1 MIMVNGIFERFV
13 ENVPLTV
20 MVRAILE
27 RIFAPEALDEWFEQ
41 AAAKQYTRDLLFS
54 TVVGLMSLV
63 VMGTYPSV
71 SAAYKGFEKV
81 IGVSKVALY
90 AKINGM
96 EPNVAEGLVR
106 HTSEQLLQV
115 QSELTAAHEPILPGY
130 EIRIIDG
137 NHIAG
142 TEHRLKVL
150 RSESAGALPG
160 QALVVLDPDRELV
173 VDVFLEEDGHAQ
185 ERSILPRVLEQV
197 QAKQVW
203 IADRNFCTS
212 DFLTEIHGKQA
223 FFVIREHQRLGWT
236 EITPL
241 QGVGHNESGEL
252 FEQTIQLTN
261 GVLVRRVVIHLKK
274 PTRHGDEQVAILS
287 NSPVEIV
294 ASTIAELYVKRWK
307 VETMF
312 QVITDTFHCELNTLG
327 YPRAALFVFCMA
339 LVSFNILSTVRAAL
353 KQVHGKETIETELS
367 NYYVV
372 EDVQSTWR
380 GMEIA
385 IPLEDWRIFIQMS
398 LAEFVQSLRNCAE
411 EVNLKRF
418 HKSTRGPKKPTT
430 KKKFD
435 PKHPHVSTARLLKN
449 Q

>member
-1 MIMVNGIFERFV
+1 MINGIFERFV

-41 AAAKQYTRDLLFS
+41 AAEKQYTRDLLFS

-90 AKINGM
+90 AKINRM

-115 QSELTAAHEPILPGY
+115 QSELTAAHVPILPGY

>member
-1 MIMVNGIFERFV
+1 MIMINAILERFV
-13 ENVPLTV
+13 ENIPLTV

-41 AAAKQYTRDLLFS
+41 TAEKQYNRDLLFS

-96 EPNVAEGLVR
+96 EPKVAEGLVR

-115 QSELTAAHEPILPGY
+115 QSEFPAANVPILPGY

-160 QALVVLDPDRELV
+160 QALAVLDPDRELV

-185 ERSILPRVLEQV
+185 ERSILPQVLQRV

-223 FFVIREHQRLGWT
+223 FFVIREHQGLGWT
-236 EITPL
+236 EISSK
-241 QGVGHNESGEL
+241 QSVGHNESGEL
-252 FEQTIQLTN
+252 FEQTVQLTN
-261 GVLVRRVVIHLKK
+261 GLLVRRVVIHLKQS
-274 PTRHGDEQVAILS
+274 TRHGDEEVAILS
-287 NSPVEIV
+287 NLPVEIA
-294 ASTIAELYVKRWK
+294 ASTIAELYLKRWK

-353 KQVHGKETIETELS
+353 KEIHGKETIERELS

-385 IPLEDWRIFIQMS
+385 IPAEDWRIFVQMS
-398 LAEFVQSLRNCAE
+398 LAEFIQSLRNCAE
-411 EVNLKRF
+411 GVNLKRF
-418 HKSTRGPKKPTT
+418 RKSTRGPKKPKT

>member
-1 MIMVNGIFERFV
+1 MLNAIFERFV
-13 ENVPLTV
+13 ENIPLTV
-20 MVRAILE
+20 MVRSILE
-27 RIFAPEALDEWFEQ
+27 RIFAPAALDAWFEET
-41 AAAKQYTRDLLFS
+41 AEKQYTRELLFS
-54 TVVGLMSLV
+54 TVVSLMSLV
-63 VMGTYPSV
+63 VMGSYPSV

-96 EPNVAEGLVR
+96 EPKVAQGLVR
-106 HTSEQLLQV
+106 HTSEQLLGIQLEFPGANV
-115 QSELTAAHEPILPGY
+115 QILPGY

-142 TEHRLKVL
+142 TEHRLQVL

-160 QALVVLDPDRELV
+160 QALAVLDPQRELV
-173 VDVFLEEDGHAQ
+173 VDVFPEEDGHAQ
-185 ERSILPRVLEQV
+185 ERLLLSEVLQRV
-197 QAKQVW
+197 QAQEVW
-203 IADRNFCTS
+203 IADRNFCTN
-212 DFLTEIHGKQA
+212 DFLTGLYRKQA
-223 FFVIREHQRLGWT
+223 FFVIREHQGLGWT
-236 EITPL
+236 EMSPL
-241 QGVGHNESGEL
+241 QSIGHNESGEL
-252 FEQTIQLTN
+252 FEQTVQLTN
-261 GVLVRRVVIHLKK
+261 GLLVRRVVINLKQA
-274 PTRHGDEQVAILS
+274 TRHGDKQVAIIS
-287 NSPVEIV
+287 NLPVNM
-294 ASTIAELYVKRWK
+294 ATSTIAELYLKRWK

-353 KQVHGKETIETELS
+353 KQVHGQETIERELS

-385 IPLEDWRIFIQMS
+385 IPAKDWRVFVQMS
-398 LAEFVQSLRNCAE
+398 LAEFIESLLNCANK
-411 EVNLKRF
+411 VNLKRF
-418 HKSTRGPKKPTT
+418 RKSPRGPKKPTT

-449 Q
+449 R

>member
-1 MIMVNGIFERFV
+1 MINGIFERFV

-41 AAAKQYTRDLLFS
+41 AAEKQYTRDLLFS

-115 QSELTAAHEPILPGY
+115 QSELTAAHVPILLGY

-418 HKSTRGPKKPTT
+418 YKSTRGPKKPTT

>member
-1 MIMVNGIFERFV
+1 MIMINGIFERFV

-27 RIFAPEALDEWFEQ
+27 RIFAPDALDEWFEQ
-41 AAAKQYTRDLLFS
+41 AAEKQYTRDLLFS

-115 QSELTAAHEPILPGY
+115 QSELTAAHVPILPGY

-241 QGVGHNESGEL
+241 QGVGHNESGKL

>member
-1 MIMVNGIFERFV
+1 MIMINGIFERFV

-27 RIFAPEALDEWFEQ
+27 RIFAPDALDEWFEQ
-41 AAAKQYTRDLLFS
+41 AAEKQYTRDLLFS

-115 QSELTAAHEPILPGY
+115 QSELPAAHVPILPGY

-137 NHIAG
+137 NHIGG

-185 ERSILPRVLEQV
+185 ERSILPRVLDQV

-287 NSPVEIV
+287 NLPVEIG

>member
-1 MIMVNGIFERFV
+1 MINGIFERFV

-27 RIFAPEALDEWFEQ
+27 RIFAPDALDEWFEQ
-41 AAAKQYTRDLLFS
+41 AAEKQYTRDLLFS

-115 QSELTAAHEPILPGY
+115 QSELTAAHIPILPGY

-185 ERSILPRVLEQV
+185 ERSILPRVLKQV

-212 DFLTEIHGKQA
+212 DFLTELHGKQA

-287 NSPVEIV
+287 NSPVEIG

-372 EDVQSTWR
+372 EDVQATWR

>member
-1 MIMVNGIFERFV
+1 
-13 ENVPLTV
+13 
-20 MVRAILE
+20 
-27 RIFAPEALDEWFEQ
+27 
-41 AAAKQYTRDLLFS
+41 
-54 TVVGLMSLV
+54 
-63 VMGTYPSV
+63 V

-96 EPNVAEGLVR
+96 EPKVAEGLVR

-115 QSELTAAHEPILPGY
+115 QSEFPAANVPILPGY

-160 QALVVLDPDRELV
+160 QALAVLDPDRELV

-185 ERSILPRVLEQV
+185 ERSILPQMLQRV

-223 FFVIREHQRLGWT
+223 FFVIREHQGLGWT
-236 EITPL
+236 EISPR
-241 QGVGHNESGEL
+241 QSVGHNESGEL
-252 FEQTIQLTN
+252 FEQTVQLTN
-261 GVLVRRVVIHLKK
+261 GLLVRRVVIHLKQS
-274 PTRHGDEQVAILS
+274 TRHGDEEVAILS
-287 NSPVEIV
+287 NLPVEIA
-294 ASTIAELYVKRWK
+294 ASTIAELYLKRWK

-353 KQVHGKETIETELS
+353 KEIHGKETIETELS

-385 IPLEDWRIFIQMS
+385 IPAEDWRIFVQMS
-398 LAEFVQSLRNCAE
+398 LAEFIQSLRNCAE
-411 EVNLKRF
+411 GVNLKRF
-418 HKSTRGPKKPTT
+418 RKSTRGPKKPKT

-435 PKHPHVSTARLLKN
+435 PKHPHVSTAKLLKN

>member
-1 MIMVNGIFERFV
+1 MIMINGIFERFV

-27 RIFAPEALDEWFEQ
+27 RIFAPDALDEWFEQ
-41 AAAKQYTRDLLFS
+41 AAEKQYTRDLLFS

-115 QSELTAAHEPILPGY
+115 QSELTAAHIPILPGY

-185 ERSILPRVLEQV
+185 ERSILPRVLKQV

-212 DFLTEIHGKQA
+212 DFLTELHGKQA

-287 NSPVEIV
+287 NSPVEIG

-372 EDVQSTWR
+372 EDVQATWR

>member
-1 MIMVNGIFERFV
+1 MINGIFERFV

-41 AAAKQYTRDLLFS
+41 AAEKQYTRDLLFS
-54 TVVGLMSLV
+54 TVVSLMSLV

-106 HTSEQLLQV
+106 HTSKQLLQV
-115 QSELTAAHEPILPGY
+115 QSELTAAHVPILPGY

-241 QGVGHNESGEL
+241 QAVGHNESGEL

-418 HKSTRGPKKPTT
+418 RKSTRGPKKPTT

>member
-1 MIMVNGIFERFV
+1 MIMINVILERFV
-13 ENVPLTV
+13 ENIPLTV

-41 AAAKQYTRDLLFS
+41 TAEKQYNRDLLFS

-96 EPNVAEGLVR
+96 EPKVAEGLVR

-115 QSELTAAHEPILPGY
+115 QSEFPAANVPILPGY

-160 QALVVLDPDRELV
+160 QALAVLDPDRELV

-185 ERSILPRVLEQV
+185 ERSILPQVLQRV

-223 FFVIREHQRLGWT
+223 FFVIREHQGLGWT
-236 EITPL
+236 EISPR
-241 QGVGHNESGEL
+241 QSVGHNESGEL
-252 FEQTIQLTN
+252 FEQTVQLTN
-261 GVLVRRVVIHLKK
+261 GLLVRRVVIHLKQS
-274 PTRHGDEQVAILS
+274 TRHGDEEVAILS
-287 NSPVEIV
+287 NLPVEIA
-294 ASTIAELYVKRWK
+294 ASTIAELYLKRWK

-353 KQVHGKETIETELS
+353 KEIHGKETIETELS

-385 IPLEDWRIFIQMS
+385 IPAEDWRIFVQMS
-398 LAEFVQSLRNCAE
+398 LAEFIQSLRNCAE
-411 EVNLKRF
+411 GVNLKRF
-418 HKSTRGPKKPTT
+418 RKSTRGPKKPKT

>member
-1 MIMVNGIFERFV
+1 MIMINGIFERFV

-27 RIFAPEALDEWFEQ
+27 RIFALEALDEGFEQ
-41 AAAKQYTRDLLFS
+41 AAKKQYTRDLLFS

-115 QSELTAAHEPILPGY
+115 QSELTAAHVPILPGY

-173 VDVFLEEDGHAQ
+173 VDVFLKMAMPKSALYCLGFWTRFKQ
-185 ERSILPRVLEQV
+185 NKFGLPTGISARV
-197 QAKQVW
+197 
-203 IADRNFCTS
+203 IS
-212 DFLTEIHGKQA
+212 
-223 FFVIREHQRLGWT
+223 
-236 EITPL
+236 
-241 QGVGHNESGEL
+241 
-252 FEQTIQLTN
+252 
-261 GVLVRRVVIHLKK
+261 
-274 PTRHGDEQVAILS
+274 
-287 NSPVEIV
+287 
-294 ASTIAELYVKRWK
+294 
-307 VETMF
+307 
-312 QVITDTFHCELNTLG
+312 
-327 YPRAALFVFCMA
+327 
-339 LVSFNILSTVRAAL
+339 
-353 KQVHGKETIETELS
+353 
-367 NYYVV
+367 
-372 EDVQSTWR
+372 
-380 GMEIA
+380 
-385 IPLEDWRIFIQMS
+385 
-398 LAEFVQSLRNCAE
+398 
-411 EVNLKRF
+411 
-418 HKSTRGPKKPTT
+418 
-430 KKKFD
+430 
-435 PKHPHVSTARLLKN
+435 
-449 Q
+449 